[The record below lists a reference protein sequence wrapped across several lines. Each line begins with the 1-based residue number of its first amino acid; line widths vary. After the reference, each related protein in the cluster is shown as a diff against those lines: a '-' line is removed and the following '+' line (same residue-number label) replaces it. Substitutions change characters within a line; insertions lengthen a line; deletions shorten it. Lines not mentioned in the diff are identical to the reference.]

1 MANVFPGLA
10 GSAIGI
16 TSKTP
21 SSQQQTMLL
30 EQTKTL
36 AESAVQLLYNAQEA
50 GGNRKVVKHYYSI
63 NIISRRCESAYFK
76 HKPNHNVLE

>member
-10 GSAIGI
+10 GSAIGVA
-16 TSKTP
+16 SKTP

-36 AESAVQLLYNAQEA
+36 AESAVQMLYAVQDA
-50 GGNRKVVKHYYSI
+50 GGNPKVQESSI
-63 NIISRRCESAYFK
+63 IIVVHCVVARQQMLIIK
-76 HKPNHNVLE
+76 

>member
-10 GSAIGI
+10 GSAIGVA
-16 TSKTP
+16 SKTP

-36 AESAVQLLYNAQEA
+36 AESAVQMLYNVQEA
-50 GGNRKVVKHYYSI
+50 GGNPKVCEYNDIIIDLHSI
-63 NIISRRCESAYFK
+63 VARQQMLMPK
-76 HKPNHNVLE
+76 

>member
-10 GSAIGI
+10 GSAIGVA
-16 TSKTP
+16 SKTP

-36 AESAVQLLYNAQEA
+36 AEAAVQMLYNVQEA
-50 GGNRKVVKHYYSI
+50 GGNPKVRQISI
-63 NIISRRCESAYFK
+63 VMKLFI
-76 HKPNHNVLE
+76 VLLLGNRSSP